1 MAPNPGV
8 MPAGGRGQSNGPQSH
23 RKFAPL
29 PTPRGRKSWTG
40 RLFRLRLLVKRP
52 AASISSR
59 PLRSRGGIRIPLV
72 GSQRDPIGN
81 ARVISGSHPL
91 QESGH
96 P

>member
-8 MPAGGRGQSNGPQSH
+8 MPAGGRGQSNGPQ
-23 RKFAPL
+23 
-29 PTPRGRKSWTG
+29 SWTG